1 MELARKAAH
10 DLVLITDWFKRFNAL
25 REEFGVANKDIWN
38 FDETGFRI
46 GVRRSQWIVTTCT
59 SKRSYLTT
67 DGTRTLITSVEAVSA
82 GGAVIEEML
91 IVPGKT
97 HMEPWYEN
105 LDDDV
110 LVGVS
115 DTGYTNDELSYEY
128 ILHFNRQSKKTQ
140 VGAHRILLCD
150 GYGSYIT
157 REILEFCETKL
168 IHMFCLR
175 PHTSHILQPLDVML
189 FQPYKHYHAK
199 AIDYASRTG
208 CGDFNKLEFLAAIGS
223 IRQQT
228 FKRNSIL
235 SSFRECGLVPF
246 RPTVVLAKVR
256 EYEAP
261 RDPRRLST
269 PPPDH
274 LPGFTPEPITPMT
287 DRALQRHA
295 DALEIATPSRKGVL
309 KEQFKKG
316 ALIVAKCSAQLR
328 ATLAENTTAER
339 ERKAR
344 KAQPKRQLQS
354 GGTIYAYKAR
364 EMVRQRDA
372 EGGSQLQRALTRESI
387 LEMELEETNE
397 LREKERKEYDEL
409 RREFER
415 NNS

>member
-1 MELARKAAH
+1 
-10 DLVLITDWFKRFNAL
+10 
-25 REEFGVANKDIWN
+25 
-38 FDETGFRI
+38 
-46 GVRRSQWIVTTCT
+46 
-59 SKRSYLTT
+59 
-67 DGTRTLITSVEAVSA
+67 
-82 GGAVIEEML
+82 ML
-91 IVPGKT
+91 IVSGKT
-97 HMEPWYEN
+97 HIESWYKD
-105 LDDDV
+105 LRDDV
-110 LVGVS
+110 LVEVS
-115 DTGYTNDELSYEY
+115 DSGYTNDELSYEY
-128 ILHFNRQSKKTQ
+128 ILHFHRQSKKTQ

-150 GYGSYIT
+150 GYSSHIT
-157 REILEFCETKL
+157 REILEFCEKKL
-168 IHMFCLR
+168 IHMFCLP
-175 PHTSHILQPLDVML
+175 PHTSHILQPLDVVL

-228 FKRNSIL
+228 FKKHSIL

-246 RPTVVLAKVR
+246 QPGIVLAKVR
-256 EYEAP
+256 EFEAP

-269 PPPDH
+269 PPPD

-295 DALEIATPSRKGVL
+295 EALEIATPSRKGAL
-309 KEQFKKG
+309 EEQFKKG

-328 ATLAENTTAER
+328 ATLAENTAAER

-344 KAQPKRQLQS
+344 KAQPKRQLHA

-364 EMVRQRDA
+364 EMVRQRDE
-372 EGGSQLQRALTRESI
+372 EGGTQLQRALTRESL
-387 LEMELEETNE
+387 LEMELEEINE
-397 LREKERKEYDEL
+397 LREKERKAYDEL